1 MFIYENQAPIF
12 RQHPHDSWR
21 LYLWDRLAHS
31 LVQGSVQKITIS
43 LMVVLHCTC
52 SQFKSQLYINS
63 FFICDVTSE
72 FLSMLPFLVG
82 CKNVIHCE
90 AWPLCVQFSLTSGP
104 DQELL
109 EEKKKNPWETCHWFS
124 GVLNDF
130 WFLQSACYHALLRV
144 PSILSRVF
152 RYIQWGDRVESRYPI
167 LTGTR
172 AVDDFLS
179 SWLSL
184 SKDAWSRL

>member
-72 FLSMLPFLVG
+72 VLSMLPFLVG

-109 EEKKKNPWETCHWFS
+109 EEKKKIPGKLATDSVVFWMISDSSNLPVTMHFSEYRAFCPGYFTIFS
-124 GVLNDF
+124 GEIE
-130 WFLQSACYHALLRV
+130 WRV
-144 PSILSRVF
+144 
-152 RYIQWGDRVESRYPI
+152 
-167 LTGTR
+167 GTP
-172 AVDDFLS
+172 
-179 SWLSL
+179 SWLEPEL
-184 SKDAWSRL
+184 WMIF

>member
-72 FLSMLPFLVG
+72 VLSMLPFLVG

-109 EEKKKNPWETCHWFS
+109 EEKKKKSLGNLPLIQWCFE
-124 GVLNDF
+124 
-130 WFLQSACYHALLRV
+130 WFLIPPICLLPCTSQSTEHSV
-144 PSILSRVF
+144 QGI
-152 RYIQWGDRVESRYPI
+152 
-167 LTGTR
+167 
-172 AVDDFLS
+172 
-179 SWLSL
+179 SL
-184 SKDAWSRL
+184 YSVGR